1 MVMGVAAVSDP
12 KALEETKV
20 RIVSLARHAVVV
32 GMPALIRPLDL
43 FLPYLLLPPSLQE
56 SSSNPPTMS
65 CGSRKDF

>member
-12 KALEETKV
+12 KAFEETKV
-20 RIVSLARHAVVV
+20 RIVSLARHAVV
-32 GMPALIRPLDL
+32 GMPALICPLDL